1 MALLFGLFFL
11 FLIMGM
17 PVAFCMMCSAV
28 FYCMTYGE
36 SINMVLTRTIA
47 APSSF
52 TLMALAFFI
61 LAGNIMN
68 NGGVTD
74 QIFGFCKKA
83 VGWIPGGLGHAN
95 VLASVIFAGMSGA
108 AVADAGGLGA
118 IEVKAMRDDGYDD
131 EFSVA
136 VTGASSII
144 GPIIPPS
151 IPVVVYAVAAGV
163 SVGKLLIGGIFPGL
177 VLAFCMMV
185 YIYFVS
191 KKRHYPRHK
200 FEGLPALG
208 RSFVKS
214 IPALLT
220 PCIILGGILTGIC
233 TPTEASAVAV
243 AYALVLSLVSRNLSL
258 KDLPKIL
265 DDTILTTMSVL
276 FIVGCANGFGYIITI
291 AQLPQQMIDLFST
304 FISDRYTAL
313 LLINLFLLVVGMLM
327 ESLSALTLLTPI
339 LVPIAMS
346 YGIDPVH
353 FGIVMIL
360 NLMIGM
366 LTPPVGM
373 VLFVL
378 SRMTPVP
385 FEKICKAMIPFIV
398 MCLVALVIIALFPPV
413 VTFLPNLLMGS

>member
-1 MALLFGLFFL
+1 MLLLFGLFFL
-11 FLIMGM
+11 FLVMGM

-28 FYCMTYGE
+28 LYCQVAGE

-47 APSSF
+47 GPSSF

-151 IPVVVYAVAAGV
+151 IPAVVYAVAASV
-163 SVGKLLIGGIFPGL
+163 SVGQLLIGGVVPGL
-177 VLAFCMMV
+177 VLAFCLMV

-191 KKRHYPRHK
+191 KKRGYAKHK
-200 FEGLPALG
+200 FEGVRAVG
-208 RSFVKS
+208 KSFIKS
-214 IPALLT
+214 FPALLT
-220 PCIILGGILTGIC
+220 PVIILGGILTGVC

-243 AYALVLSLVSRNLSL
+243 AYALVLSLVSKNLSI

-276 FIVGCANGFGYIITI
+276 FIVGAANGLAYIVTI
-291 AQLPQQMIDLFST
+291 SQLPQKMITLFSAY
-304 FISDRYTAL
+304 INNRYMAL
-313 LLINLFLLVVGMLM
+313 LLINVFLLIVGMLM

-339 LVPIAMS
+339 LVPIAVS
-346 YGIDPVH
+346 YGISPIH

-385 FEKICKAMIPFIV
+385 FEKICKAMVPFLVI
-398 MCLVALVIIALFPPV
+398 CIVALAIIALFPPI
-413 VTFLPNLLMGS
+413 VTFLPNLLMG